1 MPKVPNARGQMGES
15 VDPNAGSTL
24 GRLGVIDSSGQAWIE
39 DSSISLWESVPAI
52 QIAAAPDLPMMYAL

>member
-1 MPKVPNARGQMGES
+1 MGEN

-24 GRLGVIDSSGQAWIE
+24 GRLRVIDSSGQAWIE